1 MKKFSFTYNENFK
14 YILIIAIILIITN
27 LYDDYFIAGKNFNN
41 DTFNFLLNIFN
52 YIGQFLT
59 IFIYYK
65 YKEKNTDKKKL
76 ISSDKTSLNYLI
88 NSNNNNNFVNLNFS
102 FWIFN
107 LILFYI
113 ALIDFCHMLYKMG
126 IFSIKSKEKISTL
139 KYYNYYSL
147 EPLSLFILYHKF
159 FIKKQI

>member
-1 MKKFSFTYNENFK
+1 MWIILDIIIFIIKILLIKN
-14 YILIIAIILIITN
+14 YILIKFLSIFFKNKIIDN
-27 LYDDYFIAGKNFNN
+27 VYHKKFI
-41 DTFNFLLNIFN
+41 N
-52 YIGQFLT
+52 YL
-59 IFIYYK
+59 YK

-76 ISSDKTSLNYLI
+76 ISSDNSSLNYLI
-88 NSNNNNNFVNLNFS
+88 YSNNNNNFVNLNF
-102 FWIFN
+102 FYWIFN

-147 EPLSLFILYHKF
+147 EPLSLFILYHIF